1 MAERLISALD
11 VALKTLTGSYQHAN
25 RPTPGAGLVDQ
36 VEGEDKSHTIGLMR
50 VNHTG
55 EVCAQALY
63 AGQALFAR
71 DPETR
76 AQMQHSADEEVDHL
90 VWCDQQLKTLQGRP
104 SLLNPAFY
112 AASFAL
118 GAGAALVSDRVSL
131 GFVHATEENVEAH
144 LDDHLERLPPGA
156 QRSRA
161 VVTQMKQDEYEHG
174 QAALSHAGQPLPKPI
189 RRAMKSIARVMTA
202 TAYRI

>member
-1 MAERLISALD
+1 MADRFISALD
-11 VALKTLTGSYQHAN
+11 ATLKTLTTGFGHAN
-25 RPTPGAGLVDQ
+25 RPNPGRGLSDDLDPQEQKDV
-36 VEGEDKSHTIGLMR
+36 IGLMR

-71 DPETR
+71 DANVR

-90 VWCDQQLKTLQGRP
+90 VWCADRLKALDGKP
-104 SLLNPAFY
+104 SRLNPLFY

-118 GAGAALVSDRVSL
+118 GAGAALASDKISL

-144 LDDHLERLPPGA
+144 LDDHLARIPESA
-156 QRSRA
+156 QASRA
-161 VVTQMKQDEYEHG
+161 VIEQMKKDEIEHG
-174 QAALSHAGQPLPKPI
+174 QAALDQGGEILPAPI
-189 RRAMKSIARVMTA
+189 RKGMKAAAKLMTA
-202 TAYRI
+202 SAYRI